1 VIRPSGLY
9 AVIGGETLPV
19 ELHGSDYVKL
29 AGPYGM
35 VRREMDELDDFL
47 SVRTSATWRGGRIS
61 VKAVSDEECGFD
73 TSDGALA
80 EREDLAGDFYNGWHG
95 AAPLAELTD
104 VDERVTSIHP
114 RRRET

>member
-1 VIRPSGLY
+1 MIRPSGLY
-9 AVIGGETLPV
+9 AVLAGETLPV

-35 VRREMDELDDFL
+35 VRHELDELDDFL

-61 VKAVSDEECGFD
+61 VKAVAGDECGFD
-73 TSDGALA
+73 TSDQRLA
-80 EREDLAGDFYNGWHG
+80 EREGLAGDFRNGWHG
-95 AAPLAELTD
+95 SAALAELTD

-114 RRRET
+114 RRREA